1 MAVVALVAWWS
12 SDAYWLSDDF
22 LAITYAHD
30 PGRVLRDFVGPQYGA
45 TGMVW
50 LYRPLITLSF
60 ALDAWLGGGAPWVS
74 HASNLLAHGTS
85 AALVAALG
93 TRLLGTR
100 PGCAAGL
107 LWAVWP
113 AHAGSILWA
122 VGRVDSHTT
131 VWILLSL
138 WLTVRW
144 LDGGSRTARV
154 GALLA
159 FTAALLSKE
168 LALATP
174 GLVALLG
181 LALGTPRMRS
191 AVRTAL
197 PFALLL
203 IPYFA
208 WRYVVLGR
216 LVGGYDDASFALG
229 PALAGLGIWTARL
242 ANPWF
247 DLPGRDSAG
256 WLAWLGFVP
265 ILLGVGLAI
274 RAGRGRVVVLLA
286 MGYLV
291 AALPTLP
298 FWAAVDDPK
307 NLRYLYLP
315 AACLLGIVALG
326 GPVAHVLAMV
336 MAILVLLGVRDEY
349 RLAHRAARAV
359 HTTLRSEAAALPPGP
374 LFVSGL
380 QRENERHSV
389 LLFHLWV
396 DRLCAPPFGDG
407 RRLFALRPLAERAG
421 VLRVP
426 FGVDAGLD
434 EGSTLALG
442 HGDSPPR
449 RLAPVRLP
457 RFAITTSGP
466 AHIDNDVL
474 WDLHRDLAR
483 LDLQA
488 AGVRAPWLRLTLFTA
503 GGYLSS
509 VVRNETPDGSDA
521 QVSLKTWLTARYA
534 TDGDDAFVLLAL
546 PVPTLFDLE
555 PVFPLLVEAGD
566 LSGDDPH
573 TFAPTAQAERLV
585 WLRFERDLI
594 EYVKGR
600 APERP
605 R

>member
-1 MAVVALVAWWS
+1 
-12 SDAYWLSDDF
+12 
-22 LAITYAHD
+22 
-30 PGRVLRDFVGPQYGA
+30 
-45 TGMVW
+45 MVW

-74 HASNLLAHGTS
+74 HLSNLLAHATS
-85 AALVAALG
+85 AVLVTALG
-93 TRLLGTR
+93 TRLLGPR

-144 LDGGSRTARV
+144 LDGGSRAARV

-181 LALGTPRMRS
+181 LALGTPRARG
-191 AVRTAL
+191 AVRAAL

-203 IPYFA
+203 IPYLA
-208 WRYVVLGR
+208 WRYFVLGR

-229 PALAGLGIWTARL
+229 PALKGLGTWTARL
-242 ANPWF
+242 ANPWW
-247 DLPGRDSAG
+247 DLPGRESAG
-256 WLAWLGFVP
+256 WLAWLGFLP
-265 ILLGVGLAI
+265 MLLGVVLAM
-274 RAGRGRVVVLLA
+274 RAGRGRAVALLA
-286 MGYLV
+286 MGYLI
-291 AALPTLP
+291 AAVPTLP
-298 FWAAVDDPK
+298 FWAAVEDVK

-315 AACLLGIVALG
+315 ATCLLGIVALG
-326 GPVAHVLAMV
+326 GPVARALAMV
-336 MAILVLLGVRDEY
+336 MAVLVLLGVRDEY
-349 RLAHRAARAV
+349 RLAHRTAHAV
-359 HTTLRSEAAALPPGP
+359 HTTLRSEAAVLPRGP

-380 QRENERHSV
+380 PRENAQHSV
-389 LLFHLWV
+389 LLFHLWP
-396 DRLCAPPFGDG
+396 DRLFAPPFGDG
-407 RRLFALRPLAERAG
+407 RRLFALRPLVERAG

-426 FGVDAGLD
+426 FGADGGLD
-434 EGSTLALG
+434 EGTTLALG
-442 HGDSPPR
+442 HGSQPPR

-457 RFAITTSGP
+457 RFGVATSGP
-466 AHIDNDVL
+466 AHVDNDVL
-474 WDLHRDLAR
+474 WDLYRDR
-483 LDLQA
+483 THLDLQA
-488 AGVRAPWLRLTLFTA
+488 VGVRAPWLRLTLFTA
-503 GGYLSS
+503 GGYVSS
-509 VVRNETPDGSDA
+509 VVRNEAPDAGDA
-521 QVSLKTWLTARYA
+521 RVSLKTWLTARYA
-534 TDGDDAFVLLAL
+534 TEGDDAFVLLAL

-566 LSGDDPH
+566 ITGDDPH
-573 TFAPTAQAERLV
+573 TFVPTAQAERLV

-600 APERP
+600 ARDPRP
-605 R
+605 H